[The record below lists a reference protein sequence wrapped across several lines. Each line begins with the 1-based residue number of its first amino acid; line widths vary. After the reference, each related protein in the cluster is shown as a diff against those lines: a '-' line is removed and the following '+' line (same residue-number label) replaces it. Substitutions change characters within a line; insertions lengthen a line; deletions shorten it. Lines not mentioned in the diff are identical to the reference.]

1 MILFDLFT
9 SEGRN
14 FLAREGQDFSQ
25 RIGKDFCARI
35 GQDFAR
41 WASFDSGQ
49 KKTASRE
56 TVGLLL
62 AEGVHLCFPKQY
74 VFYFLMTLRVWTLP
88 SAWMS
93 RMM

>member
-14 FLAREGQDFSQ
+14 FSQ
-25 RIGKDFCARI
+25 RT
-35 GQDFAR
+35 GQEFAR
-41 WASFDSGQ
+41 RASLDSGQ

-56 TVGLLL
+56 TGGLLL
-62 AEGVHLCFPKQY
+62 AEGLHFCFPKQLA
-74 VFYFLMTLRVWTLP
+74 FYFLMTLRVWTLP

>member
-1 MILFDLFT
+1 MILLGFFT
-9 SEGRN
+9 SEGQN
-14 FLAREGQDFSQ
+14 FSQ
-25 RIGKDFCARI
+25 RIG
-35 GQDFAR
+35 QEFAR
-41 WASFDSGQ
+41 RASLDSGQ

-62 AEGVHLCFPKQY
+62 AEGLHFCFQKQL

>member
-1 MILFDLFT
+1 MILLGLFT
-9 SEGRN
+9 SEGQN
-14 FLAREGQDFSQ
+14 FSQ
-25 RIGKDFCARI
+25 RIEQDFCTAGLPRL
-35 GQDFAR
+35 
-41 WASFDSGQ
+41 WA

-62 AEGVHLCFPKQY
+62 AEGLHFCFQKQL

>member
-9 SEGRN
+9 SEG
-14 FLAREGQDFSQ
+14 
-25 RIGKDFCARI
+25 
-35 GQDFAR
+35 
-41 WASFDSGQ
+41 Q
-49 KKTASRE
+49 KKNASRE

-62 AEGVHLCFPKQY
+62 AEGLHFCFPKQL

>member
-14 FLAREGQDFSQ
+14 FSQ
-25 RIGKDFCARI
+25 RIG
-35 GQDFAR
+35 QEFAR
-41 WASFDSGQ
+41 RASLGFGE

-62 AEGVHLCFPKQY
+62 AEGLHFCFPN
-74 VFYFLMTLRVWTLP
+74 
-88 SAWMS
+88 S
-93 RMM
+93 

>member
-14 FLAREGQDFSQ
+14 FSQ
-25 RIGKDFCARI
+25 RIG
-35 GQDFAR
+35 QEFAR
-41 WASFDSGQ
+41 RASLDSGQ

-62 AEGVHLCFPKQY
+62 AEGLHFCFQKQL

>member
-14 FLAREGQDFSQ
+14 FLASEGQDFSQ
-25 RIGKDFCARI
+25 RIG
-35 GQDFAR
+35 QDFAR
-41 WASFDSGQ
+41 RASFDSGQ

-62 AEGVHLCFPKQY
+62 AEGVHLCFLKQ
-74 VFYFLMTLRVWTLP
+74 
-88 SAWMS
+88 
-93 RMM
+93 

>member
-9 SEGRN
+9 SEGQKENR
-14 FLAREGQDFSQ
+14 QQ
-25 RIGKDFCARI
+25 RDGR
-35 GQDFAR
+35 
-41 WASFDSGQ
+41 
-49 KKTASRE
+49 
-56 TVGLLL
+56 LLL
-62 AEGVHLCFPKQY
+62 AEGLHFCFPKQL